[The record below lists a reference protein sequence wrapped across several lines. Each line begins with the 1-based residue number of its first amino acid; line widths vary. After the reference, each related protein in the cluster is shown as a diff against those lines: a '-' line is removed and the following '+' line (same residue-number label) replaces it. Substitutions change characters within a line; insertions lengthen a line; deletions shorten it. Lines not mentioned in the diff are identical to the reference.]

1 MPDAVPV
8 SASPLRNDSRASA
21 IISPLRLD
29 ASTFNPFLGHDGYQS
44 DDGFGSLYANDSPT
58 NPFSYTQ
65 ADDPAPARSLT
76 ADLFTHADDFYLS
89 TSTTTTTTSTTTAIE
104 QDAADEL
111 NPSSSSSASTSYAL
125 FDEHWAS
132 AARSFYPTSGDPAA
146 GIDSMEVD
154 DEAWAAF
161 MSFDAPTQPVP
172 VQAEP
177 TGSLRSLEEHAVAAC
192 EVDQILESAHDQAE
206 AILPPL
212 VGEDSLRDRQQ
223 EEPITPL
230 HDANTPITPLHD
242 ANTPVTSMDEAQQST
257 LKMYDQ
263 PELDRLNLEQEP
275 VALSHDTDELA
286 TPLCTTT
293 KDESATPLY
302 EEEYPVLPMLEH
314 EERVAS
320 SLEEEEPSTPLHD
333 HEEIK
338 PIALD
343 DKQIVRLDLVHAE
356 RVAVEPVREASLPS
370 EGFWGK
376 KFVSPTAAFAAWMGL

>member
-58 NPFSYTQ
+58 KPFSYTE

-76 ADLFTHADDFYLS
+76 AGFFTHADDFYLS
-89 TSTTTTTTSTTTAIE
+89 TSTTTTTTSTTTAMA
-104 QDAADEL
+104 QDAADEA
-111 NPSSSSSASTSYAL
+111 NPSLSSSSASTSYAL

-132 AARSFYPTSGDPAA
+132 AARSFYPTSGDPVI
-146 GIDSMEVD
+146 GIDPMEVD

-172 VQAEP
+172 VQDKP
-177 TGSLRSLEEHAVAAC
+177 TGSLRELEEPVLAAC
-192 EVDQILESAHDQAE
+192 EVDQPMESVHDQAE
-206 AILPPL
+206 AVLPPP
-212 VGEDSLRDRQQ
+212 VEEDSLRDRQQ
-223 EEPITPL
+223 EEP
-230 HDANTPITPLHD
+230 NTLLHD
-242 ANTPVTSMDEAQQST
+242 ANTPVTPMDEAQQST
-257 LKMYDQ
+257 LTMYDQ

-275 VALSHDTDELA
+275 VALLHDTDEPA
-286 TPLCTTT
+286 TLLHTPT

-314 EERVAS
+314 EERVFS
-320 SLEEEEPSTPLHD
+320 SLEEEEPMTPLHD

-356 RVAVEPVREASLPS
+356 RVEVQPVREASLPS

-376 KFVSPTAAFAAWMGL
+376 KFVSPTAAFAARMGL